1 MTVDLLHPALRPVV
15 RRRTNVLAVVL
26 AIEAG
31 IALLLVAL
39 IAAVLI
45 QTATARQS
53 LARLDADMAAIEPQ
67 WAALSAKMREAQRL
81 GREVKELRELSAAP
95 PWADVLETLR
105 GAVPPGMWFTSTAV
119 DEAGAFEVVART
131 RRPSAVPEFVRR
143 LQGMPGLNA
152 RLSAT
157 ETARVGDV
165 EVLQATIT
173 GRVDSP

>member
-1 MTVDLLHPALRPVV
+1 MTVDLLRPALRPTA
-15 RRRTNVLAVVL
+15 RARPSIFAAVL

-31 IALLLVAL
+31 VALLLCVL

-45 QTATARQS
+45 QTVTDERKV
-53 LARLDADMAAIEPQ
+53 ARLDADMALVAPQ
-67 WAALSAKMREAQRL
+67 WAALSNKMRAAQRL
-81 GREVKELRELSAAP
+81 GREVKELRDISAAP

-105 GAVPPGMWFTSTAV
+105 GAVPSGMWFASVTV
-119 DEAGAFEVVART
+119 DESGTYEVVART

-143 LQGMPGLNA
+143 LQSIPRLNA

-157 ETARVGDV
+157 ETARVGDL

-173 GRVDSP
+173 GKVGLR